1 VARSGTGRGFV
12 FGVVGLE
19 RPVPEVDWSGMRRAR
34 TEQTRRAVFVMGA
47 MAVAGVLI
55 WSKLRLATNIP
66 RSAYAVP
73 EQVEPADRAVTGEA
87 GPAGSDPTGAVP
99 GPAGK

>member
-1 VARSGTGRGFV
+1 MGT
-12 FGVVGLE
+12 
-19 RPVPEVDWSGMRRAR
+19 
-34 TEQTRRAVFVMGA
+34 

-73 EQVEPADRAVTGEA
+73 EQGAVEQPADDE
-87 GPAGSDPTGAVP
+87 GAVERVRP
-99 GPAGK
+99 GD

>member
-1 VARSGTGRGFV
+1 MGT
-12 FGVVGLE
+12 
-19 RPVPEVDWSGMRRAR
+19 
-34 TEQTRRAVFVMGA
+34 

-73 EQVEPADRAVTGEA
+73 EQAE
-87 GPAGSDPTGAVP
+87 PAGSHAVDQAVTDGADAPEQVL
-99 GPAGK
+99 GPVRD

>member
-1 VARSGTGRGFV
+1 MGT
-12 FGVVGLE
+12 
-19 RPVPEVDWSGMRRAR
+19 
-34 TEQTRRAVFVMGA
+34 

-73 EQVEPADRAVTGEA
+73 EQGPVEDTP
-87 GPAGSDPTGAVP
+87 PAGADAMTAPDDAGSFQQDGSDN
-99 GPAGK
+99 

>member
-1 VARSGTGRGFV
+1 MGAADTGGMENARN
-12 FGVVGLE
+12 
-19 RPVPEVDWSGMRRAR
+19 RRA
-34 TEQTRRAVFVMGA
+34 RRAVFVMGM

-73 EQVEPADRAVTGEA
+73 EDRSVEPVEPVEQFGTVGPGDAASGA
-87 GPAGSDPTGAVP
+87 GHAGAAGVVP
-99 GPAGK
+99 GRVDD

>member
-1 VARSGTGRGFV
+1 
-12 FGVVGLE
+12 
-19 RPVPEVDWSGMRRAR
+19 MRRAR
-34 TEQTRRAVFVMGA
+34 SEQTRRAVFVMGT

-73 EQVEPADRAVTGEA
+73 EMVERADQPES
-87 GPAGSDPTGAVP
+87 GPTTSDDSDASDDVS
-99 GPAGK
+99 GPERD

>member
-1 VARSGTGRGFV
+1 MESAR
-12 FGVVGLE
+12 E
-19 RPVPEVDWSGMRRAR
+19 RQS
-34 TEQTRRAVFVMGA
+34 RRAVFVLGT

-73 EQVEPADRAVTGEA
+73 ENGSVEPGQPASDR
-87 GPAGSDPTGAVP
+87 P
-99 GPAGK
+99 GTDARTPD

>member
-1 VARSGTGRGFV
+1 
-12 FGVVGLE
+12 
-19 RPVPEVDWSGMRRAR
+19 MKRAR
-34 TEQTRRAVFVMGA
+34 TDSSRRAVFVMGM

-73 EQVEPADRAVTGEA
+73 EQAGTPDDPADAA
-87 GPAGSDPTGAVP
+87 AGSSPRAPD
-99 GPAGK
+99 